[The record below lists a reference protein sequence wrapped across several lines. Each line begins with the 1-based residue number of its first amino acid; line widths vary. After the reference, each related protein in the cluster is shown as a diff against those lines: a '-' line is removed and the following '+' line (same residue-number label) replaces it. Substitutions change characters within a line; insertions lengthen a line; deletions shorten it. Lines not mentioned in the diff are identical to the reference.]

1 MKRALILCGALVLL
15 CAGSAS
21 ADSSWYEI
29 DQGTGAA
36 GATAK
41 TDAVPGKV
49 YQTTIDAGAQS
60 VVISVHNCSEWKVT
74 AILAATTLDVIG
86 CTDATCDDPTVLP
99 SAALSTGDYAWDDSE
114 HPYIRIDNATST
126 DVARLWCGK

>member
-1 MKRALILCGALVLL
+1 MKSTLRLVAALVLL
-15 CAGSAS
+15 ATPAL
-21 ADSSWYEI
+21 ADSSWYEV
-29 DQGTGAA
+29 DQGTGTA
-36 GATAK
+36 GSTSK
-41 TDAVPGKV
+41 KDASPGRV
-49 YQTTIDAGAQS
+49 YQTTVDAGAQS
-60 VVISVHNCSEWKVT
+60 VLINVTNCVEWKVT
-74 AILAATTLDVIG
+74 AILAATTFDVVG